1 MPMELRIE
9 NLTKAYGKK
18 VALDDFTATLTSGIY
33 GLLGPNGAGKST
45 MMKILTENLS
55 ADKGRILVDGTPSDK
70 MGAEYR
76 ALLGYLPQQ
85 QGLYPHFTARR
96 FLHYIAALK
105 GMTKPQAGEEIERA
119 AAMVNMT
126 DVLDKRLG
134 TFSGGMKQRIL
145 IAQAVLGSPGILIL
159 DEPTAGLD
167 PKERIRIRNLI
178 SQISMDRIVILATH
192 VVSDV
197 EFIAKEILM
206 LKDGHLISQLRPAA
220 LLQQMQGKV
229 FEICVEEQQVEAVQ
243 EAYLV
248 GNIRKDEADKIWV
261 RVIDDRKPDWA
272 EVRQVMPTLEDVYLY
287 TFEGRAPEE
296 GSV

>member
-1 MPMELRIE
+1 MELRIE
-9 NLTKAYGKK
+9 NLTKTYGKK
-18 VALDDFTATLTSGIY
+18 VALSDFSATLTGGIY

-55 ADKGRILVDGTPSDK
+55 ADKGRILVDGVPSGK
-70 MGAEYR
+70 MGADYR
-76 ALLGYLPQQ
+76 ALLGYMPQQ

-96 FLHYIAALK
+96 FLYYIAALK
-105 GMTKPQAGEEIERA
+105 GMSKEQATKEIGQV

-126 DVLDKRLG
+126 NALDKRLG
-134 TFSGGMKQRIL
+134 AYSGGMKQRIL
-145 IAQAVLGSPGILIL
+145 IAQAVLGSPKILIL

-206 LKDGHLISQLRPAA
+206 LKDGHLIAQQSPNE
-220 LLQQMQGKV
+220 LLKQMAGKV
-229 FEICVEEQQVEAVQ
+229 LEICVKEDELDTVQQQ
-243 EAYLV
+243 FLV
-248 GNIRKDEADKIWV
+248 GNIRRDEENRIWV
-261 RVIDDRKPDWA
+261 RVVSDAVP
-272 EVRQVMPTLEDVYLY
+272 EQYPCNPVMPSLEDVYLY
-287 TFEGRAPEE
+287 TFEERNTKE

>member
-1 MPMELRIE
+1 MELRIE

-18 VALDDFTATLTSGIY
+18 AALCDFTATLTSGIY

-55 ADKGRILVDGTPSDK
+55 ADRGSILVDGTPTDK

-76 ALLGYLPQQ
+76 SLLGYMPQQ

-96 FLHYIAALK
+96 FLYYIAALK
-105 GMTKPQAGEEIERA
+105 GMQKTQAAEEIQKA

-126 DVLDKRLG
+126 EHLDKRLG
-134 TFSGGMKQRIL
+134 TYSGGMKQRIL
-145 IAQAVLGSPGILIL
+145 IAQAVLGSPKILIL

-206 LKDGHLISQLRPAA
+206 LKDGHLISQRSPSG
-220 LLQQMQGKV
+220 LLQQMKGKV
-229 FEICVEEQQVEAVQ
+229 FEICVSEEQVDTVQ
-243 EAYLV
+243 AQYLV
-248 GNIRKDEADKIWV
+248 GNIRKDEEDKVWV

-272 EVRQVMPTLEDVYLY
+272 EVREVTPTLEDVYLY
-287 TFEGRAPEE
+287 TFEARTPEE
-296 GSV
+296 GLA

>member
-76 ALLGYLPQQ
+76 ALLGYMPQQ

-105 GMTKPQAGEEIERA
+105 GMTKQQAGEEIERA

>member
-1 MPMELRIE
+1 MELQIKD
-9 NLTKAYGKK
+9 LTKAYGKK
-18 VALDDFTATLTSGIY
+18 VALCDFTATLNNGIY

-55 ADKGRILVDGTPSDK
+55 ADRGSILVDGTPTDK

-76 ALLGYLPQQ
+76 ALLGYMPQQ

-96 FLHYIAALK
+96 FLYYIAALK
-105 GMTKPQAGEEIERA
+105 GMQKTQAAEEIQRA

-126 DVLDKRLG
+126 EHLDKRLG

-145 IAQAVLGSPGILIL
+145 IAQAVLGSPKILIL

-206 LKDGHLISQLRPAA
+206 LKDGHLISQRSPSG
-220 LLQQMQGKV
+220 LLQQMKGKV
-229 FEICVEEQQVEAVQ
+229 FEICVSEEQVDTVQ
-243 EAYLV
+243 AQYLV
-248 GNIRKDEADKIWV
+248 GNIRKDEEDKVWV

-272 EVRQVMPTLEDVYLY
+272 EVREVTPTLEDVYLY
-287 TFEGRAPEE
+287 TFEARTPEE
-296 GSV
+296 GLA